1 MCAVHYYNRK
11 LLGISI
17 LYYVLLHST
26 LQESEQKKRK
36 KNVLASSVVVVVYV
50 VDVDVDFGDFV
61 FFIRLF
67 EIPNT
72 HNFVIEMV
80 LIIQKTK
87 PKRFALLRLRLPFE
101 KLKSFGWSSSVR
113 THIARLNDEVDHEIN
128 ARRRLTFQTTIILS
142 YGDKTR
148 F

>member
-1 MCAVHYYNRK
+1 M
-11 LLGISI
+11 L
-17 LYYVLLHST
+17 
-26 LQESEQKKRK
+26 
-36 KNVLASSVVVVVYV
+36 
-50 VDVDVDFGDFV
+50 
-61 FFIRLF
+61 
-67 EIPNT
+67 
-72 HNFVIEMV
+72 

-128 ARRRLTFQTTIILS
+128 APTIYSIQETNAQRRLTFQTKLILN